1 MFFYLKNLFSNEFI
15 LNIGIKIIYLYSYC
29 EILLNKYVPNLLV
42 NNSIKETN
50 KQGLHYY
57 KDGVLLTGEKNKF
70 DLLINITE
78 NTHNNKQISIRRV
91 VRLTDGIHIENYYTL
106 TNYKFISFTVNYLGD
121 EYEIHLSNSKYT
133 YYVVN
138 NEIDAAFI
146 KYYLVNYYNIENI
159 DNNIFSY
166 SATILDENMN
176 VVSFTENDKL
186 ILFYDTY
193 KIKNLDKCK

>member
-1 MFFYLKNLFSNEFI
+1 MFFLKNLFSNEFI

-42 NNSIKETN
+42 NNNIKETN

-57 KDGVLLTGEKNKF
+57 KDGVLLTGEKNNF

-91 VRLTDGIHIENYYTL
+91 VRLIDGIHIENYYTL

-121 EYEIHLSNSKYT
+121 EYEIHLFNLKYT

-193 KIKNLDKCK
+193 KIKKCE

>member
-42 NNSIKETN
+42 NSSIKKTN
-50 KQGLHYY
+50 KQRLHYY
-57 KDGVLLTGEKNKF
+57 KDGVLLTGEKNNF

-91 VRLTDGIHIENYYTL
+91 VKGIEAENYYTL

-133 YYVVN
+133 YYIVN
-138 NEIDAAFI
+138 NEIDASFI

-193 KIKNLDKCK
+193 TIN

>member
-29 EILLNKYVPNLLV
+29 EILLNKYIPNLLV

-57 KDGVLLTGEKNKF
+57 KDGVLLTGEKNNF

-78 NTHNNKQISIRRV
+78 NTHKNKQLSIRRV
-91 VRLTDGIHIENYYTL
+91 VKGIEAENYYTL

-121 EYEIHLSNSKYT
+121 EYEVHLSNSKYT

-138 NEIDAAFI
+138 NEINEAFI

-193 KIKNLDKCK
+193 KIIKCE

>member
-15 LNIGIKIIYLYSYC
+15 LNIGFKIIYLYSYC
-29 EILLNKYVPNLLV
+29 EILLNKYVPNLLI
-42 NNSIKETN
+42 NTNIKETN
-50 KQGLHYY
+50 KLGLHYY
-57 KDGVLLTGEKNKF
+57 KDGVLLTGEKNNF
-70 DLLINITE
+70 DLLINIIE
-78 NTHNNKQISIRRV
+78 NNKQLSIRQL

-106 TNYKFISFTVNYLGD
+106 TNYKFVSFTVNYLGD
-121 EYEIHLSNSKYT
+121 DYEIHLSTPKYI

-138 NEIDAAFI
+138 NEINTAFI

-159 DNNIFSY
+159 DNNTFSY

-176 VVSFTENDKL
+176 IVSFTENDKL

-193 KIKNLDKCK
+193 KVKNLDKYE

>member
-1 MFFYLKNLFSNEFI
+1 MFFLKNLFSNEFI

-42 NNSIKETN
+42 NNNIKETN

-57 KDGVLLTGEKNKF
+57 KDGVLLTGEKNNF

-91 VRLTDGIHIENYYTL
+91 VRLIDGIHIENYYTL

-121 EYEIHLSNSKYT
+121 EYEIHLSNLKYT

-193 KIKNLDKCK
+193 KIKKCE

>member
-29 EILLNKYVPNLLV
+29 EILLNKYVPTLLV

-57 KDGVLLTGEKNKF
+57 KDGVLLTGKKYNF

-91 VRLTDGIHIENYYTL
+91 VKGIEAENYYTL
-106 TNYKFISFTVNYLGD
+106 TSYKFISFTINYLGD

-133 YYVVN
+133 YYIVN
-138 NEIDAAFI
+138 NEIDASFI